1 MDAEGSLKVMT
12 YYFIDYENVNG
23 AGISETSIM
32 QQGDRVEIFYSDSC
46 KNVSLEIIEQLSQ
59 KGIGIGAYG
68 VATGAKNALDFQLST
83 YLGYSV
89 AIDRNAS
96 FVIVSKDTG
105 FDKVVDFWKSRK
117 VSISRV
123 DTTASKPKAEAAKT
137 AKTKTKKT
145 EGITLTTKAEMI
157 QYMGTTE
164 YADELLEIMNSYKS
178 KTAIN
183 NAFGKYYRDTKKAGT
198 VIKKLKPLLTEKG
211 KS

>member
-1 MDAEGSLKVMT
+1 MT

-23 AGISETSIM
+23 AGISDTSIM
-32 QQGDRVEIFYSDSC
+32 QQGDRVEIFYSDTC

-68 VATGAKNALDFQLST
+68 VAIGAKNALDFQLST

-89 AIDRNAS
+89 AMDRNAR

-105 FDKVVDFWKSRK
+105 FDKVVDFWKSRE

-123 DTTASKPKAEAAKT
+123 DTTTVRQKSEPAKETAVTT
-137 AKTKTKKT
+137 AKTKAKPKKAD
-145 EGITLTTKAEMI
+145 GIVQTTKAELI
-157 QYMGTTE
+157 QYLDKNE
-164 YADELLEIMNSYKS
+164 YDEELLQIVNSYKS

-183 NAFGKYYRDTKKAGT
+183 NAFVKLYHDTGKVG
-198 VIKKLKPLLTEKG
+198 IIMKKLKPLLTEKG